1 MGGSVFRV
9 FAFVVTLGTTLPVV
23 GQGQQCGVKE
33 TAAIDKQACVSL
45 PYTAQYKTTNV
56 ALQTNG
62 STITHESTEVKA
74 ADSAG
79 RWMDATTRPA
89 GPGSLTQVT
98 HVDVADFVARTRS
111 SWDVPGKLAIV
122 TAMRPKCSTPRPRP
136 VKPPAE
142 LLGTQSIHGI
152 EANGRRV
159 TWNIPAG
166 AAGNTVPSVRTSE
179 TWFAAAPGLWT
190 LLVRR
195 ISDSPRYKSTTELVN
210 VTRAE
215 PDPAIFRPPQGYE
228 IVNKSEPPCP
238 TESTNGEMK

>member
-1 MGGSVFRV
+1 MRRNVFRV
-9 FAFVVTLGTTLPVV
+9 FAFVLAVGTSFSVV
-23 GQGQQCGVKE
+23 GQGQQCRATE
-33 TAAIDKQACVSL
+33 TAAMDKQACVSL
-45 PYTAQYKTTNV
+45 PYTAQYKTTSV
-56 ALQTNG
+56 GLQTDG

-79 RWMDATTRPA
+79 RWMDETTRPA
-89 GPGSLTQVT
+89 ESGVLTQVT
-98 HVDVADFVARTRS
+98 HVDVADFVARTRF

-142 LLGTQSIHGI
+142 LLGTQTIHGI

-166 AAGNTVPSVRTSE
+166 AAGKAAPLERTSE

-195 ISDSPRYKSTTELVN
+195 ISESPRYKSTTELVN
-210 VTRAE
+210 VNRAE
-215 PDPAIFRPPQGYE
+215 PDPALFRPPHGYE

-238 TESTNGEMK
+238 SDSTNGEMK